1 MNFEGRAEEI
11 AKIRI
16 LAREAVET
24 YAELDYE
31 FTDDDAYV
39 KELLAYLQAKGAL
52 EDLAGLDLQLLRR
65 FILEESEV

>member
-1 MNFEGRAEEI
+1 VNFEGRAEEI